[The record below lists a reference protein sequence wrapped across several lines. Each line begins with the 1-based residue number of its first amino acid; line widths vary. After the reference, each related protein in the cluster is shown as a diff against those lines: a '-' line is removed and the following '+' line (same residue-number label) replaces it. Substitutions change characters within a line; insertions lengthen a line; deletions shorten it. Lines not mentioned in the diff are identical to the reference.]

1 MLAFHKN
8 KNKKVMLPNIAEDS
22 KVGPNSRKK
31 ETKYSPCSHLVYTR
45 QNLERTENDKA
56 WENNSKL

>member
-31 ETKYSPCSHLVYTR
+31 ETKYSPCSHLVVYTR

-56 WENNSKL
+56 